1 MCIRTKEGLKVLFS
15 LQAELGCRVLSEF
28 QCQGRNCHNFQSC
41 IRSRCGVYIRP
52 HRQEGGYE
60 SRGNKSNRT
69 YRRQLSLSVLVCLLL
84 DAAELEF
91 CGPFHKDVCR
101 ESAAGSGPC
110 PAMGDS
116 PGCFPW
122 PNVRAGASSAGGVE
136 IQLSTGTSQHLKAGE
151 ADFRASLGLHNQSLP
166 GHWQE

>member
-1 MCIRTKEGLKVLFS
+1 MCTRTKEDLKVLFS

-41 IRSRCGVYIRP
+41 IRSRCGVYVRP

-60 SRGNKSNRT
+60 SRGNKSNGT

-101 ESAAGSGPC
+101 
-110 PAMGDS
+110 
-116 PGCFPW
+116 
-122 PNVRAGASSAGGVE
+122 
-136 IQLSTGTSQHLKAGE
+136 GE
-151 ADFRASLGLHNQSLP
+151 CCWLRTMPSHG
-166 GHWQE
+166 